1 MAVNRTEMHFAGM
14 EVRVV
19 PLPTA
24 DLGGLAVEAK
34 W

>member
-1 MAVNRTEMHFAGM
+1 MAVNRTETHFAGM

-19 PLPTA
+19 PLPMA
-24 DLGGLAVEAK
+24 DLGGLAVETK